1 MRRQY
6 DKRQAERVVLPRLAA
21 PRVSATPA
29 FSPTKKRVA
38 SSFFKKI
45 GGFFKKLFRKP
56 APWELKVMAE
66 AEAKRAYR
74 KIRNIAWWSKDQSWE
89 FYGRTT

>member
-6 DKRQAERVVLPRLAA
+6 DKRQVERVVLPRIAERRA
-21 PRVSATPA
+21 SVTPA
-29 FSPTKKRVA
+29 FTPTKKRVA

-66 AEAKRAYR
+66 AVAKRAR
-74 KIRNIAWWSKDQSWE
+74 RRERNIRWWSNDVTW
-89 FYGRTT
+89 RATWTI

>member
-6 DKRQAERVVLPRLAA
+6 DKRQTDRVVLPTLTA
-21 PRVSATPA
+21 PRLSVTPA

-56 APWELKVMAE
+56 APWELKAMAE
-66 AEAKRAYR
+66 AVAKRAR
-74 KIRNIAWWSKDQSWE
+74 RRERNIRWWSND
-89 FYGRTT
+89 RTWRVA